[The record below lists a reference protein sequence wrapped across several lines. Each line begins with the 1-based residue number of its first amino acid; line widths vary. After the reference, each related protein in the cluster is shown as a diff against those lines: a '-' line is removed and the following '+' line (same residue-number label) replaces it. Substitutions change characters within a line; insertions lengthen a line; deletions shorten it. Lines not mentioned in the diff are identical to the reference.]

1 MTRITA
7 TTKLI
12 FIRDCLMQDRD
23 TLNNHLMSILKF
35 IEELQ
40 EYITDTERQYQ
51 QKLLQYG
58 EVICRQCVPNVVV
71 EINELKQHN
80 NTKHDACKKV
90 V

>member
-1 MTRITA
+1 
-7 TTKLI
+7 
-12 FIRDCLMQDRD
+12 MQDRD